1 MTGCYTRRMDQ
12 RTPCDVLLTNA
23 HVLRMDAEFTTHAR
37 GAVAIEAGRI
47 LDVGDIDAKYAAREV
62 VDCRGRVVMPGLVN
76 AHTHAPMALLRG
88 LADDLRLDVWLMG
101 YMMPVEREFVQP
113 DFVALGTQLA
123 CAEMIRSGTTCF
135 ADMYYFEESVAE
147 AAAAAGLRAMCA
159 QTVLKFPSPDAASFE
174 DGLARARDFISRWRG
189 HELIV
194 PAIAPHAPYTCTT
207 EILRASAELACEFD
221 VPLHTHLAETTF
233 EVEQSRGEHGMPVI
247 PWVRKNRLFDAR
259 VLAAHCVHVDEG
271 EIRTLKDAG
280 AGIAHNPTSNLKLG
294 SGVAPVAKML
304 ALGAAVGIGTDGAAS
319 NNDLDMFEEMRLAA
333 LLAKGVTAD
342 PTALPARQAL
352 AMATSV
358 GARAMHCDAIAGS
371 LEPGKRADLIV
382 VDLDQAHNVPRFAR
396 DDNSVYAQIVYASK
410 STDVVHVM
418 CNGRWLM
425 RERRLLTL
433 DEDALRS
440 AAAEVARRVDTFLI
454 RREQSVLQKLVAI
467 GGATEGESFEV
478 QVKARIDS
486 ADRVLEALKSDEI
499 TVIRAV
505 HYHQYDTY
513 FFFDDPAQGR
523 LRYREDTKLD
533 DRGEVTNVRAR
544 LTLTGLSH
552 EAAFGSVLLFRS
564 RFLAPATHSP
574 RFYREY
580 FRPQREREIE
590 KDRRRWLVG
599 YRGVQFYVHLD
610 RLLKPATDGYFLEV
624 KSRTWSRRDAE
635 DKAAVIVPLLERL
648 GARNDQAIAQDYVEL
663 K

>member
-1 MTGCYTRRMDQ
+1 
-12 RTPCDVLLTNA
+12 
-23 HVLRMDAEFTTHAR
+23 
-37 GAVAIEAGRI
+37 
-47 LDVGDIDAKYAAREV
+47 
-62 VDCRGRVVMPGLVN
+62 
-76 AHTHAPMALLRG
+76 
-88 LADDLRLDVWLMG
+88 
-101 YMMPVEREFVQP
+101 
-113 DFVALGTQLA
+113 
-123 CAEMIRSGTTCF
+123 
-135 ADMYYFEESVAE
+135 
-147 AAAAAGLRAMCA
+147 
-159 QTVLKFPSPDAASFE
+159 
-174 DGLARARDFISRWRG
+174 
-189 HELIV
+189 
-194 PAIAPHAPYTCTT
+194 
-207 EILRASAELACEFD
+207 
-221 VPLHTHLAETTF
+221 
-233 EVEQSRGEHGMPVI
+233 
-247 PWVRKNRLFDAR
+247 
-259 VLAAHCVHVDEG
+259 
-271 EIRTLKDAG
+271 
-280 AGIAHNPTSNLKLG
+280 
-294 SGVAPVAKML
+294 
-304 ALGAAVGIGTDGAAS
+304 
-319 NNDLDMFEEMRLAA
+319 
-333 LLAKGVTAD
+333 
-342 PTALPARQAL
+342 
-352 AMATSV
+352 
-358 GARAMHCDAIAGS
+358 
-371 LEPGKRADLIV
+371 
-382 VDLDQAHNVPRFAR
+382 
-396 DDNSVYAQIVYASK
+396 
-410 STDVVHVM
+410 
-418 CNGRWLM
+418 
-425 RERRLLTL
+425 
-433 DEDALRS
+433 
-440 AAAEVARRVDTFLI
+440 
-454 RREQSVLQKLVAI
+454 VAI
-467 GGATEGESFEV
+467 GGATQEASFEV

-580 FRPQREREIE
+580 FRPEREREIE